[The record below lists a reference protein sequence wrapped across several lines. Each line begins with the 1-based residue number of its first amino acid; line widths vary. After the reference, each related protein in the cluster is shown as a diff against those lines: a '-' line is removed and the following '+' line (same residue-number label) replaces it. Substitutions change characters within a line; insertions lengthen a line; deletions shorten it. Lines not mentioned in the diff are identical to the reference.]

1 MFFLIYLPTRVL
13 SMIYLICI
21 YYALSKFI
29 FKKFP
34 RLVRCSALPS
44 TVGQPQRGRK
54 HFDGL
59 LLKSCQRRKN
69 KMYMWLMTST
79 RLARCPDS
87 SPWTIIELGGI
98 GQFPGCSLAEVK
110 RERAGHL
117 KRIRQ
122 ECVNLIAH
130 VTRAR
135 VMNDKDGGGEGQGGG
150 EGTTAEGSGLSRA
163 GNWTQSCSNFTA
175 LCHVMLTLTA
185 AEVGDVVDSA

>member
-1 MFFLIYLPTRVL
+1 
-13 SMIYLICI
+13 
-21 YYALSKFI
+21 
-29 FKKFP
+29 
-34 RLVRCSALPS
+34 
-44 TVGQPQRGRK
+44 
-54 HFDGL
+54 
-59 LLKSCQRRKN
+59 
-69 KMYMWLMTST
+69 MTST

-110 RERAGHL
+110 RERVGHL

-135 VMNDKDGGGEGQGGG
+135 VMNDKDRVGEGQGRGG
-150 EGTTAEGSGLSRA
+150 DDSRRIRT
-163 GNWTQSCSNFTA
+163 GQGRELNELSCSNFTA

-185 AEVGDVVDSA
+185 LGGGQCGGSGLSSSSSLYIEHPSIPSQSGCTAASG

>member
-1 MFFLIYLPTRVL
+1 
-13 SMIYLICI
+13 
-21 YYALSKFI
+21 
-29 FKKFP
+29 
-34 RLVRCSALPS
+34 
-44 TVGQPQRGRK
+44 
-54 HFDGL
+54 
-59 LLKSCQRRKN
+59 
-69 KMYMWLMTST
+69 MTST

-135 VMNDKDGGGEGQGGG
+135 VMNDGGGEGQGEIRTEQGRELNAELQQFHSIVSRDADIDSGG
-150 EGTTAEGSGLSRA
+150 GGQCGGSGLSSSSSLYIEHPSIPY
-163 GNWTQSCSNFTA
+163 QSGC
-175 LCHVMLTLTA
+175 TA
-185 AEVGDVVDSA
+185 ASG

>member
-1 MFFLIYLPTRVL
+1 
-13 SMIYLICI
+13 
-21 YYALSKFI
+21 
-29 FKKFP
+29 
-34 RLVRCSALPS
+34 
-44 TVGQPQRGRK
+44 
-54 HFDGL
+54 
-59 LLKSCQRRKN
+59 
-69 KMYMWLMTST
+69 MTST

-135 VMNDKDGGGEGQGGG
+135 VMNDMDRGGAGGGDDSRRIRTEQGRELNAELQQFHSIVSRDADIDSGGG
-150 EGTTAEGSGLSRA
+150 GQCGGSGLSSSSSFYIEHPSIPY
-163 GNWTQSCSNFTA
+163 QSGC
-175 LCHVMLTLTA
+175 TA
-185 AEVGDVVDSA
+185 ASG

>member
-1 MFFLIYLPTRVL
+1 
-13 SMIYLICI
+13 
-21 YYALSKFI
+21 
-29 FKKFP
+29 
-34 RLVRCSALPS
+34 
-44 TVGQPQRGRK
+44 
-54 HFDGL
+54 
-59 LLKSCQRRKN
+59 
-69 KMYMWLMTST
+69 MTST

-110 RERAGHL
+110 RERVGHL

-135 VMNDKDGGGEGQGGG
+135 VMNDKDRGGTG
-150 EGTTAEGSGLSRA
+150 GSGGDDSGRIRA
-163 GNWTQSCSNFTA
+163 EQGRELNELSCSNFTA

-185 AEVGDVVDSA
+185 VGVGNVVDPA